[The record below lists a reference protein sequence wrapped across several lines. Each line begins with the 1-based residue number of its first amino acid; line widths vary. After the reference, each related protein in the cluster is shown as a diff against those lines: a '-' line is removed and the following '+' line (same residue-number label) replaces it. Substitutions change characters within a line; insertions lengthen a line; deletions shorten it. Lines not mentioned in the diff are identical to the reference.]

1 LPRCATIDHAPPKGV
16 ISDEVI
22 QAIKARMRVQAE
34 VVTSFYGTG
43 RLSVKDWYWESEAN
57 HLVIGTRDPL
67 RLRLE
72 INHLWGHPIL
82 HILIEE
88 KRLKVLSFQDST
100 LYVGSYSPESLS
112 KFIPGSLE
120 IHLIWSSLRGYP
132 DVFSVFEIKGSRG
145 NQIMLWKNNRES
157 GVIHL
162 HPEAQ
167 TPKRIDIHETFGTVS
182 FSSFQENE
190 GIRYAGEVIIENIQG
205 KKDLVLK
212 NSRMVFNRAFPQRLF
227 RMEKPPDF
235 KVRFLDEAFNH
246 LTP

>member
-1 LPRCATIDHAPPKGV
+1 MTA
-16 ISDEVI
+16 
-22 QAIKARMRVQAE
+22 QAE
-34 VVTSFYGTG
+34 TVSSFYGTG

-88 KRLKVLSFQDST
+88 ESLQVLSFRDNT
-100 LYVGSYSPESLS
+100 LYVGTYSPERLS
-112 KFIPGSLE
+112 RFIPGSLE
-120 IHLIWSSLRGYP
+120 IPLIWAALRGYP
-132 DVFSVFEIKGSRG
+132 HVIPPFEMKGSGG
-145 NQIMLWKNNRES
+145 NQITLWKENRAS
-157 GVIHL
+157 GAIYL
-162 HPEAQ
+162 QPEAQ
-167 TPKRIDIHETFGTVS
+167 TPKRIDIYETFGTVS
-182 FSSFQENE
+182 FSSFQEND
-190 GIRYAGEVIIENIQG
+190 GICYAGEVKIENIQG

-212 NSRMVFNRAFPQRLF
+212 NSRMVFNRTFPQGIF

-235 KVRFLDEAFNH
+235 KTRSLSEAFNH